1 MINMQEK
8 KEQQNKTLRNI
19 NIDIFILLIAGIV
32 GIIVSIILVIFD
44 TENTTAAI
52 IITIISCTS
61 LIIASIES
69 VGKNVLEKLM

>member
-44 TENTTAAI
+44 TENTIAAI

-69 VGKNVLEKLM
+69 VGKNVLEKLK

>member
-1 MINMQEK
+1 MQEK

-44 TENTTAAI
+44 TENTIAAI

-69 VGKNVLEKLM
+69 VGKNVLEKLK